1 MPVLPLGVQSLHVLQ
16 GTVGCSGEVRIS
28 CGEQVKH
35 AGVEI
40 DVLNLQL
47 LHALLGGT
55 FEGGRP
61 LSGLR
66 LSPAAESWLAGGPAW
81 AAEGVPLGRCVL
93 TWDNRSCKAAGPAF
107 RRRPWRALPAFARL
121 ASGNGPAGVR

>member
-16 GTVGCSGEVRIS
+16 GIVGGSGEVRIS

-47 LHALLGGT
+47 LSALPGGA
-55 FEGGRP
+55 FEGEHPSLGFDPR
-61 LSGLR
+61 LLLKAGL
-66 LSPAAESWLAGGPAW
+66 LEAQHGQLKMSLL
-81 AAEGVPLGRCVL
+81 V
-93 TWDNRSCKAAGPAF
+93 DAF
-107 RRRPWRALPAFARL
+107 
-121 ASGNGPAGVR
+121 